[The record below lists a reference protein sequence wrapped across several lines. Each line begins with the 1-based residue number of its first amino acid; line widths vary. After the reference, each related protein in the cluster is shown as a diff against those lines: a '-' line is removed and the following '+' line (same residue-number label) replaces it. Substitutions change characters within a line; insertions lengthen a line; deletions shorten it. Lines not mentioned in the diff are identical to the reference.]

1 MLKYVIMTL
10 GVAIA
15 CILFMSPAVAQE
27 SIEPFGYIYEEAA
40 SATGDTIVIRSRYP
54 LTELKQ
60 KEEEKIAEIMAEVG
74 QYTPPGQQQYS
85 DPRAVAEWQ
94 FYWEQL
100 KLWER
105 YIQKRLFRGQNLKAS
120 VKDMNFVDPST
131 IDSQLQDL
139 YNVHVEQSQKVMY
152 TYYNRYL
159 SLLSRIEDRIWGRE
173 VYRSWVERNTQ
184 KLHEFASEWLRRFTG
199 EEIEVEGKVFLVSP
213 QPLKNVP
220 PGKVNIVT
228 TNLTPYDLLNED
240 GTIKQSSDV
249 VQQEQ

>member
-1 MLKYVIMTL
+1 MLKHIIIALCVVAVSILYVTKT
-10 GVAIA
+10 
-15 CILFMSPAVAQE
+15 SAQE
-27 SIEPFGYIYEEAA
+27 NVEPYGFIYEEVLG
-40 SATGDTIVIRSRYP
+40 ATGETIVVRSRYT

-60 KEEEKIAEIMAEVG
+60 KEEEKIAELMADTSL
-74 QYTPPGQQQYS
+74 YTPSGQQQYS

-94 FYWEQL
+94 FYWEQM

-105 YIQKRLFRGQNLKAS
+105 YIQKRLFRGQALQAT
-120 VKDMNFVDPST
+120 VKDMNFVDPGS
-131 IDSQLQDL
+131 IDAQLQDL
-139 YNVHVEQSQKVMY
+139 YNSHVEQAKSVVYK
-152 TYYNRYL
+152 YYNNYI
-159 SLLSRIEDRIWGRE
+159 SLLSRIEDRIWERE

-240 GTIKQSSDV
+240 GTIKESPVSAK
-249 VQQEQ
+249 QEQ